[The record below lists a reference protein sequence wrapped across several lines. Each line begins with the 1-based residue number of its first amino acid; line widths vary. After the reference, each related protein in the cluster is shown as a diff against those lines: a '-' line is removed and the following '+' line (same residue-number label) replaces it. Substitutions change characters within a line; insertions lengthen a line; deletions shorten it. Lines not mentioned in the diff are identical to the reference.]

1 MPKSLHNNRLEIPVF
16 ALVFLFLAPWA
27 LHAQQTTVTGIVKS
41 NDEPVPG
48 ATVLEK
54 GTSNGTVTNSDGQFS
69 ISVSPE
75 ATLVFS
81 FIGMAPKEV
90 KVSGQTSM
98 EVTLDADAT
107 QLGEVVV
114 VGYGEVER
122 KDLTTSVSSISSKQL
137 KDIPINSA
145 AQALAGRLAGVQVIA
160 SEGTPNAQVQIRVR
174 GGGSVTQDNTPL
186 SVVDGVQV
194 ENALSVLSP
203 QDIASIDVLKDASA
217 TAIYG
222 ARGANGVV
230 IITTKGGK
238 KMKPLVSYNGLVGFR
253 QLANKLKVMN

>member
-41 NDEPVPG
+41 NNEPVPG

-54 GTSNGTVTNSDGQFS
+54 GTANGTVTNADGQFS
-69 ISVSPE
+69 ISVNAD

-81 FIGMAPKEV
+81 FIGMTPKEV
-90 KVSGQTSM
+90 KVSSQSVID
-98 EVTLDADAT
+98 VTLDADAT

-114 VGYGEVER
+114 LGYGEVER

-145 AQALAGRLAGVQVIA
+145 AQALAGRLAGVQIVT
-160 SEGTPNAQVQIRVR
+160 SEGTPNAQVQVRVR
-174 GGGSVTQDNTPL
+174 GGGSITQDNTPL
-186 SVVDGVQV
+186 YVVDGIQV
-194 ENALSVLSP
+194 ENALSVIAP

-230 IITTKGGK
+230 IITTKGGREQK
-238 KMKPLVSYNGLVGFR
+238 LSVSYNGFVG
-253 QLANKLKVMN
+253 